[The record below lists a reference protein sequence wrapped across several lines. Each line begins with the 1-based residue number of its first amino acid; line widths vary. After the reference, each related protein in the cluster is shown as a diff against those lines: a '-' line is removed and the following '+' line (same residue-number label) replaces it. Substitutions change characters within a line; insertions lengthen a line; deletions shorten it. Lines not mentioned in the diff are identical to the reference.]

1 MTTSAAELAELRDA
15 VRRALAA
22 EPDAV
27 PPIDREWREGWPA
40 LAGIGLL
47 AFCAPEE
54 VGGFGDEVPAA
65 LVVSRELGAA
75 LHGSPYAA
83 SVAATYALS
92 RARDADPATG
102 ALVGAVLAG
111 EQVAVLG
118 FLDPGRAADAGAPKG
133 RLNGRARL
141 VAGAEDADWF
151 LLVAPDGSGAVLV
164 ERAAGTIESVDG
176 FDVSRSCGDLA
187 FDDAPA
193 RVVDVPDE
201 ALSTAVLIH
210 GLLLAGDALGGLE
223 TMHARTTTYARDR
236 RAFGNVIGGFQ
247 AVQHRLVD
255 HAVRIRGLSLLAD
268 DAAGQLAVGGRD
280 ADRQVLLAEAGV
292 ASRAVTILHDL
303 LQLTGAIGFTWEYGL
318 HLYERRAHLDARLGR
333 DPRQALTAL
342 AQREGWSDV

>member
-15 VRRALAA
+15 VRRALVA

-27 PPIDREWREGWPA
+27 PAVDREWRKGWPA
-40 LAGIGLL
+40 LAGVGLL

-54 VGGFGDEVPAA
+54 VGGFGDEVSAA

-75 LHGSPYAA
+75 LHGSPYPA

-102 ALVGAVLAG
+102 TLVEAVLAG

-118 FLDPGRAADAGAPKG
+118 FLDSGRAADAPKG

-164 ERAAGTIESVDG
+164 ERAAGTVESVDG

-193 RVVDVPDE
+193 RVVDVSHGE
-201 ALSTAVLIH
+201 LSTAVLIH

-268 DAAGQLAVGGRD
+268 DAAEQLAAGGRD

-292 ASRAVTILHDL
+292 ASHTVTILHDL

-342 AQREGWSDV
+342 AQREGWSGV